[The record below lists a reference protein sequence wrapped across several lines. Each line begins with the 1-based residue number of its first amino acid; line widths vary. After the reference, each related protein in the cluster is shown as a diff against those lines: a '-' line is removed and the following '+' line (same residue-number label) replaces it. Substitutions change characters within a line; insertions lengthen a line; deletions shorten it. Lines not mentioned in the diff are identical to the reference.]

1 VSKSEDVFDFCE
13 DMDCLNIFRPDDCT
27 GSCPRFDARMQMLGS
42 IYMVMPDDSAAY
54 VGRLPRQLVNSPN
67 RAANNV
73 EPAGEYPTSRPNIP
87 PLEQA

>member
-1 VSKSEDVFDFCE
+1 MSKSEDVFDFCE

-27 GSCPRFDARMQMLGS
+27 GSCPRFDARMKIVGS

-73 EPAGEYPTSRPNIP
+73 EPAPGSPTLPAP
-87 PLEQA
+87 PAPLEQA

>member
-1 VSKSEDVFDFCE
+1 MSHVPDLCE
-13 DMDCLNIFRPDDCT
+13 DMACLNIFKEVNCDGKCKH
-27 GSCPRFDARMQMLGS
+27 FDTRMKMVGS
-42 IYMVMPDDSAAY
+42 IYMIMPDDSAAF

-73 EPAGEYPTSRPNIP
+73 EPAPGSPTLPAPPR